1 MSTADR
7 HEPERRFDH
16 VGRLRRELLR
26 LDPWSFWIVSYEHHI
41 RPADFAVVGTTGA
54 FVIQANADEGYAVSA
69 GRKVKIEGKPLGGL
83 RELRRTAKEAATR
96 LHDAAVFTDVE
107 PVVCLTRAAT
117 GAPKTVSGVRVV
129 AAPDLVRHLIER
141 ETTLGPTRAER
152 GAAALGPVLRRGS
165 HPAPAEGPDE

>member
-7 HEPERRFDH
+7 HDPERRFDH

-26 LDPWSFWIVSYEHHI
+26 LDPWSFWIVTYEHHA

-69 GRKVKIEGKPLGGL
+69 GRKVKIEGKPLRGL
-83 RELRRTAKEAATR
+83 RELKRAAKEAANR
-96 LHDAAVFTDVE
+96 LHEAAVFTDVE

-117 GAPKTVSGVRVV
+117 GSPKTVSRVRVV
-129 AAPDLVRHLIER
+129 AAPDLVRHIIER
-141 ETTLGPTRAER
+141 DSALGPSRAER
-152 GAAALGPVLRRGS
+152 GAAALGEVLKRGS
-165 HPAPAEGPDE
+165 HAAPVEDPDD